1 MQHNKMVLD
10 VVKEMDAD
18 DLLELIVLAK
28 TGGCYE
34 RPLRA
39 RTVLRAKKHLEAL
52 IQNVN
57 EIIPCRYKP
66 N

>member
-1 MQHNKMVLD
+1 MVIA

-28 TGGCYE
+28 TGGRYE

-39 RTVLRAKKHLEAL
+39 RTVFRAKKHLEAF
-52 IQNVN
+52 IENIN
-57 EIIPCRYKP
+57 EVMNQK
-66 N
+66 NLAETA